1 MNFQELLSPSQYLAA
16 TTLDAPI
23 CILAGAGTGKTRVIT
38 HRIAYLISQGVLPS
52 SILGLTFTNKAAG
65 EMRERVEHLVPGV
78 SRQIELGT
86 FHGLSA
92 KLLRRYGHFVGVL
105 PNFVIYD
112 SSDAEKLLKELALVH
127 LNLSKDYLSFY
138 ETQLENWQ
146 NEGVLASD
154 VNTHG
159 DQRLM
164 RARQLYALYCE
175 RLEQIGALDFN
186 SILIKMRA
194 LTQHPEG
201 LLALQTRF
209 RHILVDEYQDTN
221 TVQS

>member
-38 HRIAYLISQGVLPS
+38 HRIAYLISQGVRPD

-65 EMRERVEHLVPGV
+65 EIRERVEHLLPGV
-78 SRQIELGT
+78 SRSIELGT

-92 KLLRRYGHFVGVL
+92 KLLRKYGHFIGVS
-105 PNFVIYD
+105 PSFVIYD
-112 SSDAEKLLKELALVH
+112 SSDSEKLLKELALVR

-146 NEGVLASD
+146 NEGILPEQVS
-154 VNTHG
+154 THG

-164 RARQLYALYCE
+164 RAKELYGLYVD
-175 RLEQIGALDFN
+175 RLQEIGALD
-186 SILIKMRA
+186 
-194 LTQHPEG
+194 
-201 LLALQTRF
+201 
-209 RHILVDEYQDTN
+209 
-221 TVQS
+221 